1 MKKESNAETKAK
13 NTAINVITVIFLLA
27 VALFTTMMI
36 MAGIFSTK
44 HIVFAGAILLIITAV
59 TLVLLRAKREKTA
72 RRRAGGTLA
81 VIFSIL
87 LAVGSYYL
95 YSTFDL
101 FGTISEEDKQTEDFY
116 VTVLKDGSY
125 DKLSDIKEKTVFV
138 TEGESESYK
147 EAKDELKEQ
156 QDIAFEAAGT
166 YANLGRKLIGADG
179 SKQDNIIFISSI
191 NYDMLCEEI
200 SNFKDDT
207 KILTTVSIEVETTDV
222 AKPTEVTKQPFNVY
236 ISGIDTYGNIN
247 KVSRSDVNMIM
258 TVDPVNKKILL
269 TSIPRDTY
277 VTLHSYGAKDKL
289 THTGIY
295 GIDETVT
302 TVEDWLGID
311 INYYLRVNFTTL
323 EDVVD
328 VIGGIDVESE
338 HSFKSSVSSYSY
350 VKGTNHLD
358 GEAALYFARERH
370 AFASGDNQRVRN
382 QQLVIQGIINKI
394 MSDKSILIKYPQL
407 LGAVRDEM
415 RTNMTDDDIAS
426 LVKMQLNDM
435 TGWEIETCAITGT
448 GTMAATYS
456 GGARNLY
463 VMLPSETSV
472 SYAVNKIN
480 EMMNTSAQ

>member
-1 MKKESNAETKAK
+1 MKRDENKSK
-13 NTAINVITVIFLLA
+13 NTVANVLTVIFLLSE
-27 VALFTTMMI
+27 ALFRAMMVT
-36 MAGIFSTK
+36 AGIFSAK
-44 HIVFAGAILLIITAV
+44 HIIFAGVILLIITLI
-59 TLVLLRAKREKTA
+59 TLILLRSDRQKKG
-72 RRRAGGTLA
+72 RRRTGAALA
-81 VIFSIL
+81 VIFSVIL
-87 LAVGSYYL
+87 AIGSYYL

-101 FGTISEEDKQTEDFY
+101 FGTISKNDKQTEDFY
-116 VTVLKDGSY
+116 VAVLKDGSY
-125 DKLSDIKEKTVFV
+125 DDISDIKGETVFV
-138 TEGESESYK
+138 SEGESDSYK
-147 EAKDELKEQ
+147 DAKDRLKDEY
-156 QDIAFEAAGT
+156 EVT
-166 YANLGRKLIGADG
+166 YENSGAYVDLGRKLIGADG
-179 SKQDNIIFISSI
+179 SKQDNIIFISGI

-207 KILTTVSIEVETTDV
+207 KILTTVSIEVESTDV
-222 AKPTEVTKQPFNVY
+222 AKPANVTEQPFNVY

-258 TVDPVNKKILL
+258 TVDPARKKILL
-269 TSIPRDTY
+269 TSIPRDMY

-295 GIDETVT
+295 GVDETVT

-338 HSFKSSVSSYSY
+338 YSFKSSASKYSY
-350 VKGTNHLD
+350 VKGINHMS
-358 GEAALYFARERH
+358 GEAALYFARERY

-394 MSDKSILIKYPQL
+394 MSDKSLLIKYPQL
-407 LGAVRDEM
+407 LGAVRDQM
-415 RTNMTDDDIAS
+415 RTNMTDDDISS
-426 LVKMQLNDM
+426 LVKMQLDDM

-456 GGARNLY
+456 GGSQNLS
-463 VMLPSETSV
+463 VIIPSDTSV
-472 SYAVNKIN
+472 SYAAGKIRD
-480 EMMNTSAQ
+480 MMNRSE